1 MSAVQTV
8 KQECKQ
14 VFKGRQRRRLTRL
27 IPALP
32 RLAIC
37 CNIQKKVKEKT
48 EKKKHLIIPSSKCYY
63 TFVMKD

>member
-1 MSAVQTV
+1 MSAVQTL

-37 CNIQKKVKEKT
+37 CNIQKKSEG
-48 EKKKHLIIPSSKCYY
+48 EDRKKKKPPYN
-63 TFVMKD
+63 TQQ